1 MEVTQTQKPLSER
14 ERERL
19 TSKGGVPQNI
29 EYWARGVGFD
39 PNPSQQQIATARAIF
54 DMPYLS
60 RHNICVWEDQLVQ
73 RTNVVN
79 YSWDWRNKRFNAL
92 KY

>member
-1 MEVTQTQKPLSER
+1 MEVTQTQKPLTDQ

-19 TSKGGVPQNI
+19 TSKGGVPHNI

-39 PNPSQQQIATARAIF
+39 KNPSQQQIATARAIF
-54 DMPYLS
+54 DMAYHQ
-60 RHNICVWEDQLVQ
+60 RHKICVWEDKLVQ

-79 YSWDWRNKRFNAL
+79 YSWDWRNKRYNAL